1 MADPKGF
8 LTTPRQTPARRPVDV
23 RIQDWREVY
32 TEFSRSDLEHQAGR
46 CMDCGIPFCHNGCPL
61 GNLIPE
67 WNDLVWSSD
76 WRAAAERLH
85 ATNNFPEFTGRL
97 CPAPCEAA
105 CVLGINADPVAI
117 KQVEVEIIDRAWAEG
132 WVPPQRP
139 SAAAVAVGRRVA
151 VVGSGPAGLAAAQQL
166 TRAGHAVTVYE
177 RSDRPGGLLRY
188 GIPEFKL
195 EKRHLD
201 RRLVQMLA
209 EGTVFRCGVDVGVD
223 VSADQ
228 LRSDCDAIVLAGGCT
243 VPRGLPVPGAGLDG
257 IYQAMEYLP
266 LANRAVA
273 DGLAGAGEPAPA
285 GGAGERAPAGGA
297 GERAPA
303 GGVDAGDA
311 DSDDTDSDGADGG
324 GADGYGADGYGA
336 NSTVGRAPAIS
347 ATGRHVVIIGGG
359 DTGADCLGTVLRQ
372 GAASVAQ
379 LEIMPRPPDRR
390 PDSQPWPTYPLI
402 YRVSSAHEEGGERV
416 YAVSTQEFVA
426 DEAGRVRAL
435 RLVEVEP
442 SGRGFAP
449 VPGTERELRCDLVL
463 LAMGFTGAERGG
475 LLTDLGVDF
484 DPQGNVARDGSYTTS
499 VPGVFVVGDMGRGQS
514 LIVWAIAEGRS
525 AAAAVDRYLAGDTL
539 LPAAIPP
546 TARPLT

>member
-1 MADPKGF
+1 MTDPKGF

-32 TEFSRSDLEHQAGR
+32 TEFSRGELERQAGR
-46 CMDCGIPFCHNGCPL
+46 CMDCGIPFCHDGCPL

-67 WNDLVWSSD
+67 WNDLVWASD

-105 CVLGINADPVAI
+105 CVLGINAEPVAI

-132 WVPPQRP
+132 WVPPQRA
-139 SAAAVAVGRRVA
+139 SAAAVAEGRPVA

-209 EGTVFRCGVDVGVD
+209 EGTVFRCGIEVGVD
-223 VSADQ
+223 VTVSQ
-228 LRSDCDAIVLAGGCT
+228 LREDHDAVVLAGGCT
-243 VPRGLPVPGAGLDG
+243 VPRGLPVPGADLDG
-257 IYQAMEYLP
+257 IHQAMEYLP
-266 LANRAVA
+266 LSNRAVA
-273 DGLAGAGEPAPA
+273 DGL
-285 GGAGERAPAGGA
+285 
-297 GERAPA
+297 
-303 GGVDAGDA
+303 V
-311 DSDDTDSDGADGG
+311 GG
-324 GADGYGADGYGA
+324 GRGGLAA
-336 NSTVGRAPAIS
+336 SSRPFRPPSIS
-347 ATGRHVVIIGGG
+347 ALGRHVVIIGGG

-372 GAASVAQ
+372 GAAAVTQ
-379 LEIMPRPPDRR
+379 LEIMPRPPARRSDR
-390 PDSQPWPTYPLI
+390 QPWPTYPMI

-416 YAVSTQEFVA
+416 YAVSTQEFVS

-442 SGRGFAP
+442 SGRGFSP

-463 LAMGFTGAERGG
+463 LAMGFTGAERGE
-475 LLTDLGVDF
+475 LLAGLGVDF
-484 DPQGNVARDGSYTTS
+484 DDRGNVARDGSYATS
-499 VPGVFVVGDMGRGQS
+499 VPGVFVAGDMGRGQS

>member
-1 MADPKGF
+1 
-8 LTTPRQTPARRPVDV
+8 
-23 RIQDWREVY
+23 
-32 TEFSRSDLEHQAGR
+32 
-46 CMDCGIPFCHNGCPL
+46 MDCGIPFCHNGCPL

-67 WNDLVWSSD
+67 WNDLVWTSD

-97 CPAPCEAA
+97 CPAPCETA

-139 SAAAVAVGRRVA
+139 SPAAAAAGRRVA
-151 VVGSGPAGLAAAQQL
+151 VIGSGPAGLAAAQQL

-177 RSDRPGGLLRY
+177 RADRPGGLLRY

-209 EGTVFRCGVDVGVD
+209 EGTSFRCGVTVGVD
-223 VSADQ
+223 VTAAQ
-228 LRSDCDAIVLAGGCT
+228 LRADYDAVVLAGGAT
-243 VPRGLPVPGAGLDG
+243 VARGLPVPGAELDG
-257 IYQAMEYLP
+257 IHQAMDFLP
-266 LANRAVA
+266 LSNRAVA
-273 DGLAGAGEPAPA
+273 EG
-285 GGAGERAPAGGA
+285 RA
-297 GERAPA
+297 
-303 GGVDAGDA
+303 
-311 DSDDTDSDGADGG
+311 ADGG
-324 GADGYGADGYGA
+324 
-336 NSTVGRAPAIS
+336 TEVREPAIS
-347 ATGRHVVIIGGG
+347 ARGRHVVIIGGG

-372 GAASVAQ
+372 QAASVAQ
-379 LEIMPRPPDRR
+379 LEIMPRPPQLR
-390 PDSQPWPTYPLI
+390 PETQPWPTYPMT
-402 YRVSSAHEEGGERV
+402 YRVSSAHEEGGDRV
-416 YAVSTQEFVA
+416 YAVSTQEFLG
-426 DEAGRVRAL
+426 DDAGRVRAL

-484 DPQGNVARDGSYTTS
+484 DARGNVARDASYATS
-499 VPGVFVVGDMGRGQS
+499 VPGVFVAGDMGRGQS

-525 AAAAVDRYLAGDTL
+525 AAAATDRYLAGETI
-539 LPAAIPP
+539 LPAPIPP
-546 TARPLT
+546 TARPLTA